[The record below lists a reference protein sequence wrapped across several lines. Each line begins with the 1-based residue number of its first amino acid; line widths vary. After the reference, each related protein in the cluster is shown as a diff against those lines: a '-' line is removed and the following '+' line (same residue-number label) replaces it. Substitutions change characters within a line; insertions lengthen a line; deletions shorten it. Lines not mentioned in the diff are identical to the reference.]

1 MDFLFCVQLT
11 HALREQ
17 EAPDEHT
24 EVCSAWTPE
33 QHLKLEYYWHCLKI
47 HTFTGAFYCQATQ

>member
-1 MDFLFCVQLT
+1 MYFLFCVQFA
-11 HALREQ
+11 HAPRVQ

-33 QHLKLEYYWHCLKI
+33 QHLKLEDYWHGLKT
-47 HTFTGAFYCQATQ
+47 HTFTGTFYCQAT